1 MFCVFMN
8 VQGLQNNQSL
18 YEPRT
23 RLKYLQ
29 TCLTCR

>member
-1 MFCVFMN
+1 MCR
-8 VQGLQNNQSL
+8 GLQNNQSL